1 MKNWIVIFLKGMAM
15 GAADVVPGV
24 SGGTIA
30 FIAGI
35 YERLINAIKSING
48 ANLKL
53 LFTGKIKDFWNNIDA
68 NFLICLVAG
77 IATSFLSIAKLMTY
91 LLVHQPILLWAFFF
105 GLILAS
111 TYFVAKDVKWNWKT
125 IVSVVVFAVLAFFL
139 TSPQNQ
145 PLNTSDSYWY
155 IFICGAIAICAMI
168 LPGIS
173 GSFILVLLG
182 EYFFVLQSLTELNIP
197 VLLVF
202 IVGALIG
209 IVTFA
214 NVVSYLFSHFKMIT
228 LAALTG
234 FMVGSLN
241 KIWPWKMT
249 LTTYM
254 NHSGEIVP
262 LTEKNLLPT
271 HFTEMTGG
279 NPQIVGAI
287 IWMLVGLALIFALE
301 LLAAKLRKNNTTT
314 EAE

>member
-1 MKNWIVIFLKGMAM
+1 MKNWIVVFLKGMAM

-53 LFTGKIKDFWNNIDA
+53 LFTGKIREFWKNIDA

-77 IATSFLSIAKLMTY
+77 IATSLLSVAKLMTY

-125 IVSVVVFAVLAFFL
+125 ILSVLFFAILAFLL

-145 PLNTSDSYWY
+145 PLNTSNAYWY
-155 IFICGAIAICAMI
+155 IFVCGAIAICAMI

-182 EYFFVLQSLTELNIP
+182 EYFFILQSLTELNIP
-197 VLLVF
+197 VLLIF
-202 IVGALIG
+202 MVGALIG
-209 IVTFA
+209 IISFA
-214 NVVSYLFSHFKMIT
+214 NVVSYLFSHFKMVT
-228 LAALTG
+228 LAAPTRLPLS
-234 FMVGSLN
+234 FLP
-241 KIWPWKMT
+241 KEAP
-249 LTTYM
+249 
-254 NHSGEIVP
+254 VP
-262 LTEKNLLPT
+262 LSDFQHQPISGST
-271 HFTEMTGG
+271 
-279 NPQIVGAI
+279 QI
-287 IWMLVGLALIFALE
+287 F
-301 LLAAKLRKNNTTT
+301 
-314 EAE
+314 